1 MFSPQTFNEKMHICY
16 KDLKG
21 QIVHVGEKY
30 MTFTPFDSKAL
41 MVIYKNQ
48 WSNVTVLQVA
58 QTP

>member
-21 QIVHVGEKY
+21 QIVHIGEKY

-48 WSNVTVLQVA
+48 WSNVTVL
-58 QTP
+58 